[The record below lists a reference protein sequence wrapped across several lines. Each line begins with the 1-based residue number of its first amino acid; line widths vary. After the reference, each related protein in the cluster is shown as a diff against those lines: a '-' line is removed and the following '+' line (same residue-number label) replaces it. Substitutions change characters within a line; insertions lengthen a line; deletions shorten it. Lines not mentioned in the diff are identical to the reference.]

1 MPNLLITH
9 RYVLHR
15 NACCLSSC
23 ADSCKFLA
31 EVAASSDGFVE
42 EQRNKSERIL
52 LKEHSLFTIHTEQRV
67 GPWPSW
73 DKEHGFLLPED
84 TKHSTFLVSSLNNN
98 LNGINGVKGK
108 RSDRDREG
116 KAGSFV
122 FGKEGNR
129 PPTPKIGKVEEAMP
143 VVAATPPRASMGK
156 GDRKTKTKPR
166 QKTGGPLLKPIN
178 GLVPKASDSRCVKH
192 TNANKSSNHHRH
204 HQLDNVAS
212 GRNNRGTRELEA
224 LADAQPPGVIH
235 TPKFDQVPTEVQIDL
250 SSLPLPVGVGD
261 MASGMAPQQDLAW
274 FDFDV
279 EESLQQTEDIGLGL
293 DVPMDDLSELDMMM

>member
-1 MPNLLITH
+1 MPYLLIA
-9 RYVLHR
+9 YGYCVEMP
-15 NACCLSSC
+15 AVSC

-42 EQRNKSERIL
+42 EQCNKPERML

-67 GPWPSW
+67 GPWPLW
-73 DKEHGFLLPED
+73 DKEKGFLLPD
-84 TKHSTFLVSSLNNN
+84 NAKHSTFHASSPNNN
-98 LNGINGVKGK
+98 LNGVNGVKGK

-116 KAGSFV
+116 KASSFV

-129 PPTPKIGKVEEAMP
+129 PPTPKSGKAEEVMP
-143 VVAATPPRASMGK
+143 VAAATPPRSGMGK

-166 QKTGGPLLKPIN
+166 HKTGGPLLKPIN
-178 GLVPKASDSRCVKH
+178 GLIPKASDTRCVKH
-192 TNANKSSNHHRH
+192 TNTNKSSNHHH
-204 HQLDNVAS
+204 HHHHIHDAAS
-212 GRNNRGTRELEA
+212 GRNNRGLRELEA
-224 LADAQPPGVIH
+224 LGDTRPPGVTH
-235 TPKFDQVPTEVQIDL
+235 TPKFDQAPSEVQIDL
-250 SSLPLPVGVGD
+250 SALSLPVGGVGD
-261 MASGMAPQQDLAW
+261 MVSGMAPQQDLAW